1 MGEGF
6 SKLSNMAE
14 AAAQRAAAVTAE
26 AEAKLVAS
34 LNADVQAAAAAAR
47 TVERPGGPARQEG
60 EAARQE
66 GEGIDFTSMPR
77 RELEELCAK
86 RSEKLKQA
94 VQKIRAQ
101 QLEYARVQRDYEQ
114 LQQIVRADVPVSSE
128 IGEDQESAQAMLDLK
143 DARDHCAILKQQL
156 ATRDATIAQL
166 QAQLQSAG
174 SVSASDGGGASRAD
188 AGAEARHAEL
198 KALQAKLQQA
208 QEAASCAAA
217 SSEETLRRARA
228 EHAADLLAVGEA
240 HGEAERL
247 RAEVSKLE
255 QENVELKADLAK
267 EKEKIEKIKV
277 KSQEIVGK
285 FKTQAAEKKELEDRI
300 QTQAAEKKEL
310 EDRIQ
315 VLLSAQDAAAEAPP
329 APNSTQ
335 LSNVQAANAAVEE
348 EKRTLAVKCRELEE
362 AARKLEGERI
372 RADEASV
379 RLEEALAGY
388 QDQVAELQSRVHELE
403 IEKKTF
409 QGSHA
414 SSAAAAAHQMQ
425 ALTARVRYLHNAKH

>member
-14 AAAQRAAAVTAE
+14 AAAQRAAAVTAD

-34 LNADVQAAAAAAR
+34 LNADVQAAAASAR
-47 TVERPGGPARQEG
+47 TGERPGGPVRQEG
-60 EAARQE
+60 EAVRQE

-114 LQQIVRADVPVSSE
+114 LQQIVRADVSASSGS
-128 IGEDQESAQAMLDLK
+128 GEDQESAQAMLDLK

-300 QTQAAEKKEL
+300 Q
-310 EDRIQ
+310 
-315 VLLSAQDAAAEAPP
+315 VLLSAQDAAAGASP
-329 APNSTQ
+329 APNATQ
-335 LSNVQAANAAVEE
+335 LSNLQAANAAVEE
-348 EKRTLAVKCRELEE
+348 EKRALEVKCRELEE
-362 AARKLEGERI
+362 AARKLESGRM

-403 IEKKTF
+403 SEKKTF
-409 QGSHA
+409 HGSQA
-414 SSAAAAAHQMQ
+414 SSAAAAALQMQ
-425 ALTARVRYLHNAKH
+425 ALTERVRYILCMCELYI

>member
-6 SKLSNMAE
+6 SKLSNLAE
-14 AAAQRAAAVTAE
+14 AAAQRAAAVTAD

-34 LNADVQAAAAAAR
+34 LNADVQAAAASAR
-47 TVERPGGPARQEG
+47 TGERPGGPVRQEG
-60 EAARQE
+60 EAVRQE

-208 QEAASCAAA
+208 QEAASSAAA
-217 SSEETLRRARA
+217 SSEEALRRARA
-228 EHAADLLAVGEA
+228 EHAAALEDAEKRAADRLAVGEA

-300 QTQAAEKKEL
+300 Q
-310 EDRIQ
+310 
-315 VLLSAQDAAAEAPP
+315 VLLSAQDAAAGASP
-329 APNSTQ
+329 APNATQ
-335 LSNVQAANAAVEE
+335 LSNLQAANAAVEE
-348 EKRTLAVKCRELEE
+348 EKRALEVKCRELEE
-362 AARKLEGERI
+362 AARKLESGRM

-403 IEKKTF
+403 SEKKTF
-409 QGSHA
+409 HGSQA
-414 SSAAAAAHQMQ
+414 SSAAAAALQMQ
-425 ALTARVRYLHNAKH
+425 ALTERVRYILCMCELYI

>member
-6 SKLSNMAE
+6 SKLSNLAE
-14 AAAQRAAAVTAE
+14 AAAQRAAAVTAD

-34 LNADVQAAAAAAR
+34 LNADVQAAAAASAR
-47 TVERPGGPARQEG
+47 TGERPGGPVRQEG
-60 EAARQE
+60 EAVRQE

-114 LQQIVRADVPVSSE
+114 LQQIVRADVSASSGS
-128 IGEDQESAQAMLDLK
+128 GEDQESPQAMLDLK

-156 ATRDATIAQL
+156 AARDATIAQL

-174 SVSASDGGGASRAD
+174 SDSASDG
-188 AGAEARHAEL
+188 GAEARHAEL

-208 QEAASCAAA
+208 QEAASSAAA
-217 SSEETLRRARA
+217 SSEEALRRARA
-228 EHAADLLAVGEA
+228 EHAAALEDAEKRAADRLAVGEA

-300 QTQAAEKKEL
+300 Q
-310 EDRIQ
+310 
-315 VLLSAQDAAAEAPP
+315 VLLSAQDAAAGASP
-329 APNSTQ
+329 APNATQ
-335 LSNVQAANAAVEE
+335 LSNLQAANAAVEE
-348 EKRTLAVKCRELEE
+348 EKRALEVKCRELEE
-362 AARKLEGERI
+362 AARKLESGRM

-403 IEKKTF
+403 SEKKTF
-409 QGSHA
+409 HGSQA
-414 SSAAAAAHQMQ
+414 SSAAAAALQMQ
-425 ALTARVRYLHNAKH
+425 ALTERVRYILCMCELYI

>member
-300 QTQAAEKKEL
+300 Q
-310 EDRIQ
+310 

-362 AARKLEGERI
+362 AARKLESERI

>member
-1 MGEGF
+1 MSNWSLGSVGEGF

-300 QTQAAEKKEL
+300 Q
-310 EDRIQ
+310 

-362 AARKLEGERI
+362 AARKLESERI

>member
-300 QTQAAEKKEL
+300 Q
-310 EDRIQ
+310 